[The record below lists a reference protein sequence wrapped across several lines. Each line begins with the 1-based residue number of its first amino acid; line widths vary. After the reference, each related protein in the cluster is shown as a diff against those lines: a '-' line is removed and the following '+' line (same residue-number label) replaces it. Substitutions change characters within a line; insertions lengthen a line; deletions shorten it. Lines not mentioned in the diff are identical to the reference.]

1 MHITIKFIR
10 NMKKILLA
18 LIFLFIAETNF
29 ARPTHRDEYQS
40 YLYSLNLVSKLFS
53 KLTDNAD
60 QIIHRPD
67 RESFKT
73 MAVSFNKKVGILIV
87 NQNNLI
93 SLINRGGF
101 KDHHFPNTYRI
112 MQADITGLKKILLDN
127 RPLVNNLRIPAFNA
141 EDIYSNLN
149 FRIYENDELLRQVA
163 QNRRSKAFKRKVI
176 DNLTQA
182 VVLLN
187 ECRGKVAA
195 LYAKTK

>member
-1 MHITIKFIR
+1 
-10 NMKKILLA
+10 MKKILLA
-18 LIFLFIAETNF
+18 FIFLFIVETNF
-29 ARPTHRDEYQS
+29 ALPKRRDEYQS
-40 YLYSLNLVSKLFS
+40 YLYSLNMVSKLFS

-60 QIIHRPD
+60 LIVHRSD

-93 SLINRGGF
+93 SLINRDGF

-112 MQADITGLKKILLDN
+112 MQDDVSGLKKILLDN

-163 QNRRSKAFKRKVI
+163 QNRRRKAFRHKVI

-195 LYAKTK
+195 LYSKIK